1 MDTDDLLYTQNKNIN
16 VNVTSEGGISGYF
29 CSDAVFNLSHKK
41 LTETEIKVFEKGLR

>member
-1 MDTDDLLYTQNKNIN
+1 MIYCTHRTKILML
-16 VNVTSEGGISGYF
+16 TSEGGISGYF